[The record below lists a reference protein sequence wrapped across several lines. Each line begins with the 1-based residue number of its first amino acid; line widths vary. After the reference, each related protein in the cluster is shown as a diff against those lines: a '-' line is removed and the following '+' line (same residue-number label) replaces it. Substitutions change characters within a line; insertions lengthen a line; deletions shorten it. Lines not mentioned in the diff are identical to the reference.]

1 LEDRLMGRMKVLGI
15 IESWITISLSIYY
28 RKYT

>member
-1 LEDRLMGRMKVLGI
+1 LADRMKVLGI